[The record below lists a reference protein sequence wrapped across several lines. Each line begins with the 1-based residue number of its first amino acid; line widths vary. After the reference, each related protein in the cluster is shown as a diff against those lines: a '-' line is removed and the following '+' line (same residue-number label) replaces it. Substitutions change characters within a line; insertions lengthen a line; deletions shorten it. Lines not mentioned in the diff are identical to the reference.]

1 MRDRYYGIIADDVV
15 NGEGICVSF
24 WVMGCEHHCP
34 GCHNK
39 AAWNTDLNAGKKL
52 PDDYLEQIL
61 HLISKNGVQRN
72 FSMLGGEPLL
82 GINRELVLTILKK
95 VKENYP
101 TIKTYLWTG
110 YVWESIIDQ
119 PLVRDI
125 MKYVDVLID
134 GPFILE
140 KRDISLFLRGSDNQ
154 RVIDVQKTIESG
166 SVVLYHD

>member
-24 WVMGCEHHCP
+24 FTQGCCHHCS

-39 AAWNTDLNAGKKL
+39 SSWNPDLGKKL
-52 PDDYLEQIL
+52 PDDYLEQIIK
-61 HLISKNGVQRN
+61 LISKNGIQRN
-72 FSMLGGEPLL
+72 FSMLGGEPLVEY
-82 GINRELVLTILKK
+82 NRELVLTILKK
-95 VKENYP
+95 VKETYP
-101 TIKTYLWTG
+101 TIRTYLWSG
-110 YVWESIIDQ
+110 YTWDEIIDQ

>member
-24 WVMGCEHHCP
+24 WVMGCKHFCP
-34 GCHNK
+34 FCHNK
-39 AAWNTDLNAGKKL
+39 AAWSTEPDAGKKL
-52 PDDYLEQIL
+52 PEDYLEQIL
-61 HLISKNGVQRN
+61 YLISKNGIQRN

-82 GINRELVLTILKK
+82 DINRELVLTILKK
-95 VKENYP
+95 VKETYP

-110 YVWESIIDQ
+110 YVYEDIIDQ

-134 GPFILE
+134 GPFVLAQ
-140 KRDISLFLRGSDNQ
+140 RDISLFLKGSTNQ
-154 RVIDVQKTIESG
+154 RVIDVKKTMKSNK
-166 SVVLYHD
+166 VVLYHD